1 MDALATAVMLAQNCI
16 KANPLIILGSGASA
30 GYGVPGM
37 WSLGQHL
44 SSLTLPAST
53 PLPEQ
58 EAWKKF
64 LDELPKTNLE
74 QALTD
79 VALSPALTKLIIE
92 STWKFLNPQ
101 DLRIFFE
108 VCGDRKF
115 LALSKLYQHL
125 FSSTLREV
133 HVVTPNYDRLAEYAA
148 NAAGYSVYTGFN
160 YGHLAHRASSP
171 PPRLYDGKVPA
182 RTVSVWKV
190 HGCFG
195 WFADTDGV
203 VTGLPPIEKIPAG
216 MEPVIITPG
225 IEKYRRTHDEP
236 FRTIMHCADK
246 CMQNASAYF
255 CVGFGFNDQHLQ
267 TLLIERCQSEDVPL
281 VLITQKISDTAKS
294 LFENKKVRRYL
305 ALEQSGSDTRM
316 YSTEYPGGID
326 IADSSM
332 WKLDEFISIVI

>member
-1 MDALATAVMLAQNCI
+1 MLAQNCI
-16 KANPLIILGSGASA
+16 KSNPLIILGSGASA
-30 GYGVPGM
+30 GYGIPGM
-37 WSLGQHL
+37 WPLGAHL
-44 SSLTLPAST
+44 SGLALPAGI
-53 PLPEQ
+53 PKAEQ
-58 EAWKKF
+58 EAWEKF
-64 LDELPKTNLE
+64 LVELPKTNLE

-79 VALSPALTKLIIE
+79 VPLSSTLTKLIIE
-92 STWKFLNPQ
+92 STWEFLNRE
-101 DLRIFFE
+101 DLRIFLQ
-108 VCGDRKF
+108 VCADRKF

-125 FSSTLREV
+125 FSSTSREI

-148 NAAGYSVYTGFN
+148 NAAGFSVYTGFN

-171 PPRLYDGKVPA
+171 SPKIHEGKILV

-195 WFADTDGV
+195 WFADMDGV
-203 VTGLPPIEKIPAG
+203 VTGLPPMEKIPAG

-246 CMQNASAYF
+246 CIQNASAYF

-294 LFENKKVRRYL
+294 FFDNKKVRRYL
-305 ALEQSGSDTRM
+305 ALEQDGADTKM
-316 YSTEYPGGID
+316 YSTEYPAGVIIPGTSI
-326 IADSSM
+326 
-332 WKLDEFISIVI
+332 WKLDEFLAVVI

>member
-1 MDALATAVMLAQNCI
+1 MDPLDTAVMLAQNCI
-16 KANPLIILGSGASA
+16 KTNPLIILGSGASA
-30 GYGVPGM
+30 GYGIPGM
-37 WSLGQHL
+37 WPLGQHL
-44 SSLTLPAST
+44 SGLILPAGT
-53 PLPEQ
+53 TKPEQ
-58 EAWKKF
+58 EDWEKF
-64 LDELPKTNLE
+64 LVELPKTNLE

-79 VALSPALTKLIIE
+79 VPLSSALTKLIIE
-92 STWKFLNPQ
+92 STWKFLNPE
-101 DLRIFFE
+101 DLRIFLE

-115 LALSKLYQHL
+115 LALSKLFQHL
-125 FSSTLREV
+125 FSSTSREV

-148 NAAGYSVYTGFN
+148 NAAGFSVYTGFN

-171 PPRLYDGKVPA
+171 PPKIHEGKVQA

-203 VTGLPPIEKIPAG
+203 VTGLPPMEKIPAG

-246 CMQNASAYF
+246 CIQNASAYF

-294 LFENKKVRRYL
+294 LFDNKKVRRYL
-305 ALEQSGSDTRM
+305 ALEQDGMDTKM
-316 YSTEYPGGID
+316 YSTEYPAGIN
-326 IADSSM
+326 IPGNSI
-332 WKLDEFISIVI
+332 WKLDDFLSVVI